1 MIIWIPMHGELTRL
15 RCTVDNWH
23 CGWWVIVKL
32 RLLRFCWVG
41 SSVTW
46 TNQHVELVYV
56 VQYVSVVLVVDDEGK
71 RSREGLCRCTM
82 CSEGRTRTL
91 GPRDR
96 GPDGHGWFK
105 SSTRTTRGFA
115 EGVKMALTQVK
126 VGPRQVKWGPRM
138 NWRSLAE
145 DEVDMHRHWVIWR
158 FQLKTTSKRFL
169 CFGLKTGVAN
179 RRTHVISWS
188 LCQGEAKSWRH

>member
-1 MIIWIPMHGELTRL
+1 MWKRCNPARVIKFGASINDNMKTYAWWADKVEMH
-15 RCTVDNWH
+15 RCNWH

-96 GPDGHGWFK
+96 GRDDHGWST

-126 VGPRQVKWGPRM
+126 VGSRQVKWGPRM

-145 DEVDMHRHWVIWR
+145 DEVDMHRHWVIWQ
-158 FQLKTTSKRFL
+158 FQP
-169 CFGLKTGVAN
+169 
-179 RRTHVISWS
+179 
-188 LCQGEAKSWRH
+188 